1 MEGIN
6 NKFIYCLFATIAIT
20 TATAFTHE
28 RNINYICKHF
38 MFGKN
43 MDT

>member
-6 NKFIYCLFATIAIT
+6 NKFKYCLFATIATT

-28 RNINYICKHF
+28 RNIN
-38 MFGKN
+38 
-43 MDT
+43 